1 MSGNHKKRC
10 IRNIHNWEKMERR
23 IRNIRRK
30 SVLRGGRQKR
40 LCLENTGPSPGPSQS
55 YLWIILLQC
64 PLSVYFKSISSY
76 FKLLFKMIKL
86 ILNFWLCW
94 VFIAACGL
102 FQLWQIL
109 YQLLSCVQLLS
120 TPRTVAQAASGGY
133 SNFLVSN
140 PTPLFLEP
148 CPIFSI
154 FYLHSP

>member
-1 MSGNHKKRC
+1 MSGNHKKRS

-76 FKLLFKMIKL
+76 FKLLFKMIKTNTKFL
-86 ILNFWLCW
+86 AVLGLHCCMWAFLAVANIVLVAELCPTT
-94 VFIAACGL
+94 F
-102 FQLWQIL
+102 
-109 YQLLSCVQLLS
+109 
-120 TPRTVAQAASGGY
+120 
-133 SNFLVSN
+133 N
-140 PTPLFLEP
+140 PTN
-148 CPIFSI
+148 C
-154 FYLHSP
+154 SPSSKWRLL